1 MSTATSPFKILL
13 FIVSDIIT
21 WAKDNHKTHILGIN
35 PLYLLKRSR
44 PMKRIAIFAA
54 IILCLCSCIKE
65 KTNRQELTP
74 GDTIPQFEV
83 TMADGSIVS
92 PQSLYGSP
100 SCIVFFHTSCPD
112 CRQTLPKVQEIY
124 DLYINKG
131 IKFVLI
137 SREQGKEEI
146 QEYWQENNM
155 TMPYSPQT
163 SREVYSL
170 FAQSRIPRIYISD
183 KDCIIREIF
192 TDDPLPTFEGI
203 KAALNSII
211 EKSI

>member
-1 MSTATSPFKILL
+1 
-13 FIVSDIIT
+13 
-21 WAKDNHKTHILGIN
+21 
-35 PLYLLKRSR
+35 
-44 PMKRIAIFAA
+44 MKRIAIFTA
-54 IILCLCSCIKE
+54 IMLSLCCCIKE
-65 KTNRQELTP
+65 KTNRHELIP

-83 TMADGSIVS
+83 TMTDGSKVT

-131 IKFVLI
+131 VKFVLI

-146 QEYWQENNM
+146 QEYWNENNL

-163 SREVYSL
+163 SREIYSL

-183 KDCIIREIF
+183 EDGTIGKIF
-192 TDDPLPTFEGI
+192 TDDPLPTLTDIET
-203 KAALNSII
+203 ALNSII
-211 EKSI
+211 EKSL